1 MTKLG
6 VTKSGNAESTI
17 VIVNIKK
24 LILFGQNYSHLS
36 FDLIILTFVK

>member
-6 VTKSGNAESTI
+6 VPKSGNAGSKI
-17 VIVNIKK
+17 VVANIKK

-36 FDLIILTFVK
+36 FDFIILTFVK